1 MPCPTVPLDLSRLQ
15 KFATEGVP
23 RGDAD
28 AQVRLGHMHYMG
40 ADGPK
45 NHVEARRLYRLSA
58 EQGNAEAQATL
69 GQMNY
74 RLGHVELAASSWSS
88 GALAMLLWM
97 AERSAPSDAS
107 DASDASAAEAP
118 AEAPLAEALPP
129 EAEPVE
135 GGVAEGGDRLFAE
148 PFFLLFLLLAAP
160 GWGLG

>member
-1 MPCPTVPLDLSRLQ
+1 
-15 KFATEGVP
+15 
-23 RGDAD
+23 
-28 AQVRLGHMHYMG
+28 
-40 ADGPK
+40 
-45 NHVEARRLYRLSA
+45 
-58 EQGNAEAQATL
+58 
-69 GQMNY
+69 
-74 RLGHVELAASSWSS
+74 
-88 GALAMLLWM
+88 M
-97 AERSAPSDAS
+97 AERNAASDAS